1 MRTPSFA
8 DRVRYRFDNVMARG
22 TVPLIGM
29 LVILDLLLVAV
40 VMAALALARLGPEPP
55 PGEAELNLLQV
66 TYRTVLHT
74 IDPAAILE
82 DRGSGY
88 FVFAMLLTTIAGIFI
103 VSTLIGVISSGIDRR
118 LAHLRR
124 GRSLVLE
131 RDHTLILGW
140 SAQVFPVVQQ
150 LVEAN
155 QGRRPRP
162 IVVLAPRDK
171 VEMDEELRAQVGDLG
186 RTRLITRT
194 GDPLEHADL
203 AIGNPDASR
212 SILVLPPESESRD
225 MQVIK
230 TILALTNSP
239 DRRAS
244 AYQIVAPVQHPRNL
258 EVARLV
264 GKGEARLLLDDDII
278 TRITA
283 QTCRQVGLSAVYMDL
298 LDFDGDEI
306 YLRAEPGLVGRSFG
320 ESRVAYQHSA
330 VIGLRG
336 GDGAVRLNPPRDTL
350 IGPADRLVV
359 ISQREDSIRLDG
371 PAGIEVD
378 EAAIKA
384 AQPLPPAPERTL
396 VLGWNQGRARLLD
409 ELDNYVGPGS
419 SATVVDENAAAQAS
433 VQRVAAG
440 LANQAVEFQVGDTAD
455 RHFLETLDLGAYDH
469 VIVLSDSDSLN
480 PQQADA
486 HTLVTLLHLRDL
498 QERGGF
504 RFSVVTEMLDL
515 RNRQLAAVTRAD
527 DFIVSDHLV
536 SLLLAQLSENPGLA
550 DVFED
555 LFNAEGAEIYLR
567 PAEAYVEVG
576 RPVTFYTIV
585 EAAARR
591 GETAIGY
598 RQVAGGHS
606 HAERY
611 GVRLNPLKSRP
622 LTLQA
627 GDRIVV
633 LAED

>member
-1 MRTPSFA
+1 MSLA
-8 DRVRYRFDNVMARG
+8 GRVRYRFDNLMARG
-22 TVPLIGM
+22 TAPLIGM
-29 LVILDLLLVAV
+29 LVVLDGLLVLV
-40 VMAALALARLGPEPP
+40 IMAALALAQLRPEPP
-55 PGEAELNLLQV
+55 AGEGELTFLQLA
-66 TYRTVLHT
+66 YRTLLHT

-88 FVFAMLLTTIAGIFI
+88 FVFAMLLTTVAGIFI
-103 VSTLIGVISSGIDRR
+103 VSTLIGVISSGIDRQV
-118 LAHLRR
+118 AHLRR

-140 SAQVFPVVQQ
+140 SAQIFPVVQQ

-162 IVVLAPRDK
+162 VVVLAPRDK
-171 VEMDEELRAQVGDLG
+171 VAMDEDLRSQVRDRG
-186 RTRLITRT
+186 RTRIITRT
-194 GDPLEHADL
+194 GDPLERADL
-203 AIGNPDASR
+203 EIGNPDASR

-239 DRRAS
+239 ERRAA
-244 AYQIVAPVQHPRNL
+244 AYHIVAPVQHPKNL

-264 GKGEARLLLDDDII
+264 GKGEAKLLLDDDII

-283 QTCRQVGLSAVYMDL
+283 QTCRQIGLSAVYMDL
-298 LDFDGDEI
+298 LDFEGDEI
-306 YLRAEPGLVGRSFG
+306 YFRSEPALAGKAYAEALM
-320 ESRVAYQHSA
+320 AYEHSA
-330 VIGLRG
+330 VIGLRAA
-336 GDGAVRLNPPRDTL
+336 DGSVTLNPPRDTV
-350 IGPADRLVV
+350 IDPDDALVV
-359 ISQREDSIRLDG
+359 ISEREDTIQLTG
-371 PAGIEVD
+371 AGGTEIE
-378 EAAIKA
+378 EAAIKPPQPA
-384 AQPLPPAPERTL
+384 APAPERTL

-419 SATVVDENAAAQAS
+419 AATVVDERAGAEADVRGAAA
-433 VQRVAAG
+433 R
-440 LANQAVEFQVGDTAD
+440 LANQEVSFQVGDTAD
-455 RHFLETLDLGAYDH
+455 RHFLETLDLARYDH
-469 VIVLSDSDSLN
+469 VIVLSDSDTLK

-536 SLLLAQLSENPGLA
+536 SLLLAQLSENPDLA
-550 DVFED
+550 GVYED

-576 RPVTFYTIV
+576 RPLNFYTVV

-598 RQVAGGHS
+598 RQIAAGHS
-606 HAERY
+606 HSERY
-611 GVRLNPLKSRP
+611 GVRLNPRKTAMV
-622 LTLQA
+622 TLQP

>member
-1 MRTPSFA
+1 MRTPSLA

-29 LVILDLLLVAV
+29 LVILDLLLVVV
-40 VMAALALARLGPEPP
+40 VMAALSLARLGPESP
-55 PGEAELNLLQV
+55 PGEAELNFLQV

-103 VSTLIGVISSGIDRR
+103 VSTLIGVISSGIDRQ

-171 VEMDEELRAQVGDLG
+171 VAMDEELRAQVGDLG

-203 AIGNPDASR
+203 EIGNPDASR

-239 DRRAS
+239 DRRAEP
-244 AYQIVAPVQHPRNL
+244 YQIVAPVQHPKNL

-306 YLRAEPGLVGRSFG
+306 YLRAEPGLVGKSYA
-320 ESRVAYQHSA
+320 ESLVAYQHSA
-330 VIGLRG
+330 VIGLQG
-336 GDGAVRLNPPRDTL
+336 GDGAVRLNPPRDTV
-350 IGPADRLVV
+350 IAAADRLVV
-359 ISQREDSIRLDG
+359 IAQRE
-371 PAGIEVD
+371 
-378 EAAIKA
+378 
-384 AQPLPPAPERTL
+384 
-396 VLGWNQGRARLLD
+396 
-409 ELDNYVGPGS
+409 
-419 SATVVDENAAAQAS
+419 
-433 VQRVAAG
+433 
-440 LANQAVEFQVGDTAD
+440 
-455 RHFLETLDLGAYDH
+455 
-469 VIVLSDSDSLN
+469 
-480 PQQADA
+480 
-486 HTLVTLLHLRDL
+486 
-498 QERGGF
+498 
-504 RFSVVTEMLDL
+504 
-515 RNRQLAAVTRAD
+515 
-527 DFIVSDHLV
+527 
-536 SLLLAQLSENPGLA
+536 
-550 DVFED
+550 
-555 LFNAEGAEIYLR
+555 
-567 PAEAYVEVG
+567 
-576 RPVTFYTIV
+576 
-585 EAAARR
+585 
-591 GETAIGY
+591 
-598 RQVAGGHS
+598 
-606 HAERY
+606 
-611 GVRLNPLKSRP
+611 
-622 LTLQA
+622 
-627 GDRIVV
+627 
-633 LAED
+633 